1 MRRFTLWSVATTV
14 VSGLLVLPL
23 TTSADAA
30 PTADPPPDSDF
41 EKVTLND
48 RPGEP
53 MDLAVLP
60 NGDVLHTTRAGKV
73 WLNDADTGVNSVAA
87 EFDVYRH
94 DEEGLQSIAL
104 DPGYNGR
111 TNKWVY
117 VYYSPPMNTPVDDPA
132 TPDVNE
138 GDAPEYGTPADFAP
152 FKGAIRL
159 SRYQY
164 AGGKIDLST
173 EQQIIDVPVDRGRCC
188 HVGGDI
194 VFDSAGNLILATGD
208 DTDPFQSDG
217 YSPIDDR
224 ETRSPAFDARRTA
237 ANTNDLRGKLLRIK
251 PKTGGGYTVPAGN
264 LFAPGTDKTRPEI
277 YAMGLRNPFRIEID
291 PQTDR
296 VFVADYSPD
305 AATANPDRGPAGQG
319 KWTVV
324 TKPANYGW
332 PLCATAEMPYRDY
345 DFATGTSGP
354 AFDCDAPVNDSR
366 HNTGLTEL
374 PPVTQPTVWYTYGQS
389 EEFPELGSQGGIAPM
404 AGPAYDFQ
412 KSATKD
418 PLSGAWPEY
427 YDGVPLFAE
436 WGRDYIK
443 GMRLDADG
451 ELTGIESVLSTFATD
466 NVMDLEFGKDGS
478 LYMLEYG
485 DGYFSENEE
494 AQVSR
499 IDYIARTGN
508 HSPKPVISADKTAGQ
523 PPLTVSFDSAGT
535 TDPDGDKLVYQW
547 DFDGDGSFDAT
558 GKTATHTYAEA
569 GAYRA
574 TLTVTDKGK
583 AGRGKHASADVDV
596 IVGNDV
602 PVVTLTTSPAP
613 GEAFHFGDT
622 VHFQVEVSD
631 DQPVDCDRVSVTYV
645 LGHDQHGHPQST
657 ANGCSG
663 SIVTT
668 VPGGHDPDHDEL
680 HAVFVAEY
688 TDPGEGDIPALTG
701 SDEVV
706 LTPSE

>member
-1 MRRFTLWSVATTV
+1 MHRFTLWSVATTV
-14 VSGLLVLPL
+14 VSGLLVLPI

-30 PTADPPPDSDF
+30 PAAEPPPDSAF

-60 NGDVLHTTRAGKV
+60 DGDVLHSTRAGKV
-73 WLNDADTGVNSVAA
+73 WLNDAETGVNSLAA
-87 EFDVYRH
+87 EFDVYQH

-104 DPGYNGR
+104 DPGFDGKRNRWIYA
-111 TNKWVY
+111 
-117 VYYSPPMNTPVDDPA
+117 YYSPPLDTPVDDPS

-138 GDAPEYGTPADFAP
+138 GDAPEHGTPADFEP

-159 SRYQY
+159 SRYEY
-164 AGGKIDLST
+164 KNGKIDLTT
-173 EQQIIDVPVDRGRCC
+173 EQQIMDVPVDRGRCC

-194 VFDSAGNLILATGD
+194 VFDSKGNLILATGD

-217 YSPIDDR
+217 YAPLDDS
-224 ETRSPAFDARRTA
+224 ENRSPAFDSRRTA

-251 PKTGGGYTVPAGN
+251 PKAGGGYTIPKGN
-264 LFAPGTDKTRPEI
+264 LFEPGADKTRPEI

-291 PQTDR
+291 PKTDR

-305 AATANPDRGPAGQG
+305 ASSADPERGPAGQG

-324 TKPANYGW
+324 SKPANYGW

-345 DFATGTSGP
+345 DFETGTSGP
-354 AFDCDAPVNDSR
+354 AFDCAKPVNDSR

-374 PPVTQPTVWYTYGQS
+374 PPVTQPTVWYSYAPS
-389 EEFPELGSQGGIAPM
+389 EEFPELGSEGGIAPM
-404 AGPAYDFQ
+404 AGPAYAFDKRND
-412 KSATKD
+412 KS
-418 PLSGAWPEY
+418 PRSGAWPAY
-427 YDGVPLFAE
+427 YDGIPLFAE
-436 WGRDYIK
+436 WGRDYVK
-443 GMRLDADG
+443 AMRLDKKG
-451 ELTGIESVLSTFATD
+451 ELTGIEDVLSAFATD
-466 NVMDLEFGKDGS
+466 NVMDLEFGKNGS

-499 IDYIARTGN
+499 IDYVARSGN
-508 HSPKPVISADKTAGQ
+508 HTPTPAITADQTSGQ
-523 PPLTVSFDSAGT
+523 PPLTVAFDSAGT
-535 TDPDGDKLVYQW
+535 TDADGDELTYQW
-547 DFDGDGSFDAT
+547 DFDGDGIFDAT
-558 GKTATHTYAEA
+558 GPTATHTYDEV

-574 TLTVTDKGK
+574 TLTVTDHGGK
-583 AGRGKHASADVDV
+583 GRGKHASADVDV
-596 IVGNDV
+596 VVGNDT
-602 PVVTLTTSPAP
+602 PQVTLTTDPAP
-613 GEAFHFGDT
+613 GGDFHFGDT
-622 VHFQVEVSD
+622 VQFQVEVSD
-631 DQPVDCDRVSVTYV
+631 DQEVDCNRVSVTYV
-645 LGHDQHGHPQST
+645 LGHDEHGHPQTT

-663 SIVTT
+663 SIVTS
-668 VPGGHDPDHDEL
+668 VPGGHDPEHDDL

-688 TDPGEGDIPALTG
+688 TDPGEEGLPALTG

-706 LTPSE
+706 IAPSE

>member
-30 PTADPPPDSDF
+30 PTADPPPDTDF

-104 DPGYNGR
+104 DPGYDGR

-117 VYYSPPMNTPVDDPA
+117 VYYSPPMNTPLDDPA

-138 GDAPEYGTPADFAP
+138 GDSPEFGTPADFEP
-152 FKGAIRL
+152 FKGVIRL
-159 SRYQY
+159 SRYKFSE
-164 AGGKIDLST
+164 GKINLSS
-173 EQQIIDVPVDRGRCC
+173 EQKILDVPVDRGRCC

-217 YSPIDDR
+217 YAPLDDR
-224 ETRSPAFDARRTA
+224 EGRSPAFDSRRTS
-237 ANTNDLRGKLLRIK
+237 ANTNDLRGKLLRIT
-251 PKTGGGYTVPAGN
+251 PKARGGYTVPAGN

-296 VFVADYSPD
+296 ILVADYSPD
-305 AATANPDRGPAGQG
+305 AGAANPERGPAGQG

-324 TKPANYGW
+324 TEPANYGW
-332 PLCATAEMPYRDY
+332 PLCATAELPYRDY

-354 AFDCDAPVNDSR
+354 AFDCGAPVNDSR
-366 HNTGLTEL
+366 HNTGLTDL
-374 PPVTQPTVWYTYGQS
+374 PPVTQPTVWYSYGQS
-389 EEFPELGSQGGIAPM
+389 EKFPALGTGGIGPM
-404 AGPAYDFQ
+404 AGPMYDYDPAAA
-412 KSATKD
+412 SS

-427 YDGVPLFAE
+427 YDGVSLFAE
-436 WGRDYIK
+436 WTRDYIK

-451 ELTGIESVLSTFATD
+451 ELTGIESVLSTIATD
-466 NVMDLEFGKDGS
+466 NVMDLEFGKNGS

-485 DGYFSENEE
+485 DGFFSENEE

-508 HSPKPVISADKTAGQ
+508 HAPKPVITADKTAGLE
-523 PPLTVSFDSAGT
+523 PLTVAFDSAGT
-535 TDPDGDKLVYQW
+535 TDPDGDRLTYQW
-547 DFDGDGSFDAT
+547 DFDGDGRVDAS
-558 GKTATHTYAEA
+558 GKTATHTYVEP

-574 TLTVTDKGK
+574 TLTVTDKGGV
-583 AGRGKHASADVDV
+583 GRGKHASADVDV
-596 IVGNDV
+596 VVGNEV
-602 PVVTLTTSPAP
+602 PVLKLTTSPAP
-613 GEAFHFGDT
+613 GEPFQFGDT
-622 VHFQVEVSD
+622 VQFQVEVID
-631 DQPVDCDRVSVTYV
+631 DQPVDCDKVSVSYV
-645 LGHDQHGHPQST
+645 LGHDQHGHSQTT

-663 SIVTT
+663 SITTT
-668 VPGGHDPDHDEL
+668 VPGGHDPTHDEL
-680 HAVFVAEY
+680 NAVFVAEY
-688 TDPGEGDIPALTG
+688 TDPGTAEAPSLTG
-701 SDEVV
+701 ISGEVV
-706 LTPSE
+706 LTPNP